1 LRRLGACGP
10 GSWLFARILHRIDRP
25 VHRLTRGR
33 HTLTSLL
40 AGLPIVMLTHDRR
53 PPAAPPRTVPVLGL
67 PTDEGLVV
75 FASSFGQGRHPAW
88 HHNLRANP
96 DAVVAVDGA
105 VHASAPS
112 RRAASGVRASGRE
125 GLTIYPGYSQYERR
139 AAHRE
144 IRRLRP
150 PAALTGLRR
159 HGGRRARFVLRPA
172 RLQAHRVARVAL
184 DGVQRSPCGRERAMA
199 RCEARTPSRNL

>member
-1 LRRLGACGP
+1 
-10 GSWLFARILHRIDRP
+10 
-25 VHRLTRGR
+25 
-33 HTLTSLL
+33 
-40 AGLPIVMLTHDRR
+40 M
-53 PPAAPPRTVPVLGL
+53 VPVLGL

-105 VHASAPS
+105 VHAVRAVEARGE
-112 RRAASGVRASGRE
+112 RRARIWRE

-144 IRRLRP
+144 I
-150 PAALTGLRR
+150 AVY
-159 HGGRRARFVLRPA
+159 VLQPR
-172 RLQAHRVARVAL
+172 
-184 DGVQRSPCGRERAMA
+184 
-199 RCEARTPSRNL
+199 